1 MASGS
6 NKRYYNIMTDHLRN
20 IPSEETPPK
29 AGAMINTFR
38 AFGYNLQ
45 TAIADIIDNSISA
58 KAEKVWIQYE
68 WAGEKSW
75 VTITDDG
82 NGMESDEL
90 IEAMTPGS
98 KDPKDDREEHD
109 LGRFGLGLKTSSF
122 SQCKALTVLTR
133 KLNHSLIKRHWDL
146 DYVNETGKWNLLDY
160 LSDTKFQESL
170 EKFDKGTTV
179 LWEKLDRLVGNAN
192 MHNEAARSVFLE
204 EFEKVEEHLSLV
216 FHRYMERKKLTIWM
230 NGNKLEPWDPFMKE
244 SEGGQLIARESLDNN
259 LVNVKC
265 YVLPHIS
272 KLNPKERKRAK
283 MDEWYH
289 LQGFYIYRNS
299 RLLLYGD
306 WLSLFTKNE
315 HFKNAR
321 ILVDIPNRLDHDWK
335 IDIKKATATPSLMVR
350 KDLIRLGKMTRKAAG
365 AVHRFRGN
373 QLMLDD
379 SIKSFDFQPVWKA
392 RKSREEIRHYYINED
407 HAVIKRLLEK
417 QAITTSEFKSALKL
431 IGETIPVESII
442 QFQSEEP
449 ESHELRENNVE
460 LDSGT
465 IALARMMYSSLKS
478 SGMNRELAIKQIF
491 NIEPFNQYTQLIEY
505 FE

>member
-1 MASGS
+1 M
-6 NKRYYNIMTDHLRN
+6 IDHLRD

-58 KAEKVWIQYE
+58 RANNVWIQYE
-68 WAGEKSW
+68 WDGEKSW

-82 NGMESDEL
+82 DGMDRDGL

-133 KLNHSLIKRHWDL
+133 KENHSIIKRHWDL
-146 DYVNETGKWNLLDY
+146 DFVNETGKWNLLDY
-160 LSDTKFQESL
+160 LSDNMFLEPL
-170 EKFDKGTTV
+170 EKLSHGTTV

-192 MHNEAARSVFLE
+192 VHNEAAKNVFLE
-204 EFEKVEEHLSLV
+204 EFERVEDHLSLV

-244 SEGGQLIARESLDNN
+244 SEGGQLIAHENLDNN
-259 LVNVKC
+259 QVIVKC

-272 KLNPKERKRAK
+272 KLNPEERKKAK
-283 MDEWYH
+283 TDEWYR

-306 WLSLFTKNE
+306 WLGLFPKNE

-335 IDIKKATATPSLMVR
+335 IDIKKATATPSIAVR
-350 KDLIRLGKMTRKAAG
+350 KDLVRLGKMTRKSAG

-373 QLMLDD
+373 QIMLDD
-379 SIKSFDFQPVWKA
+379 SITSFDFQPVWKA
-392 RKSREEIRHYYINED
+392 KKSRDDVRHYYINEE
-407 HAVIKRLLEK
+407 HAVVKSLLEK
-417 QAITTSEFKSALKL
+417 ESISASEFKSVLKL
-431 IGETIPVESII
+431 IGETTPVEAII
-442 QFQSEEP
+442 QYHSEEP
-449 ESHELRENNVE
+449 ESHELRDNQTEP
-460 LDSGT
+460 DSGT
-465 IALARMMYSSLKS
+465 IELARMMYSSLTS
-478 SGMNRELAIKQIF
+478 SGMDRELAIKQIF

>member
-1 MASGS
+1 
-6 NKRYYNIMTDHLRN
+6 MTDHLHN

-58 KAEKVWIQYE
+58 RADNVWIRYE
-68 WAGEKSW
+68 WDGEKSW
-75 VTITDDG
+75 VTVTDDG
-82 NGMESDEL
+82 EGMDRDGL

-122 SQCKALTVLTR
+122 SQCKALTVLT
-133 KLNHSLIKRHWDL
+133 KKENYSNIKRHWDL
-146 DYVNETGKWNLLDY
+146 DFVNETGKWNLLDY
-160 LSDTKFQESL
+160 LSDNKFQEPL
-170 EKFDKGTTV
+170 EKLNHGTIV

-192 MHNEAARSVFLE
+192 IHNEAARNVFLE
-204 EFEKVEEHLSLV
+204 EFEKVEDHLSLV

-230 NGNKLEPWDPFMKE
+230 NGNKLEAWDPFMKE
-244 SEGGQLIARESLDNN
+244 SEGGQLIAHENLENN
-259 LVNVKC
+259 QVIAKC
-265 YVLPHIS
+265 YVLPHMS
-272 KLNPKERKRAK
+272 KLNPEERKKAK
-283 MDEWYH
+283 TDAWYR

-306 WLSLFTKNE
+306 WLELFTKNE

-321 ILVDIPNRLDHDWK
+321 ILVNIPNRLDHDWK
-335 IDIKKATATPSLMVR
+335 IDIKKATATPSLAVR
-350 KDLIRLGKMTRKAAG
+350 KDLLRLGKMTRKAAG

-373 QLMLDD
+373 QIMLDD
-379 SIKSFDFQPVWKA
+379 SIRSFDFQPVWKA
-392 RKSREEIRHYYINED
+392 KKSRDDVRHYYINEE
-407 HAVIKRLLEK
+407 HAVVKSLLEK
-417 QAITTSEFKSALKL
+417 ETVSASEFRSALKL
-431 IGETIPVESII
+431 IGETTPVEAII
-442 QFQSEEP
+442 QYHSEEP
-449 ESHELRENNVE
+449 ESHELRDNQTEP
-460 LDSGT
+460 DSG
-465 IALARMMYSSLKS
+465 IIELAKMMYSSLKS
-478 SGMNRELAIKQIF
+478 SGMDREMAIKQIF

>member
-1 MASGS
+1 
-6 NKRYYNIMTDHLRN
+6 
-20 IPSEETPPK
+20 
-29 AGAMINTFR
+29 MINTFR

-58 KAEKVWIQYE
+58 RANNVWIQYE
-68 WAGEKSW
+68 WDGEKSW

-82 NGMESDEL
+82 DGMDRDGL

-133 KLNHSLIKRHWDL
+133 KENHSIIKRHWDL
-146 DYVNETGKWNLLDY
+146 DFVNETGKWNLLDY
-160 LSDTKFQESL
+160 LSDNMFLEPL
-170 EKFDKGTTV
+170 EKLSHGTTV

-192 MHNEAARSVFLE
+192 VHNEAAKNVFLE
-204 EFEKVEEHLSLV
+204 EFERVEDHLSLV

-244 SEGGQLIARESLDNN
+244 SEGGQLIAHENLDNN
-259 LVNVKC
+259 QVIVKC

-272 KLNPKERKRAK
+272 KLNPEERKKAK
-283 MDEWYH
+283 TDEWYR

-306 WLSLFTKNE
+306 WLGLFPKNE

-335 IDIKKATATPSLMVR
+335 IDIKKATATPSIAVR
-350 KDLIRLGKMTRKAAG
+350 KDLVRLGKMTRKSAG

-373 QLMLDD
+373 QIMLDD
-379 SIKSFDFQPVWKA
+379 SITSFDFQPVWKA
-392 RKSREEIRHYYINED
+392 KKSRDDVRHYYINEE
-407 HAVIKRLLEK
+407 HAVVKSLLEK
-417 QAITTSEFKSALKL
+417 ESISASEFKSVLKL
-431 IGETIPVESII
+431 IGETTPVEAII
-442 QFQSEEP
+442 QYHSEEP
-449 ESHELRENNVE
+449 ESHELRDNQTEP
-460 LDSGT
+460 DSGT
-465 IALARMMYSSLKS
+465 IELARMMYSSLTS
-478 SGMNRELAIKQIF
+478 SGMDRELAIKQIF

>member
-1 MASGS
+1 MKSHFEGVLA
-6 NKRYYNIMTDHLRN
+6 
-20 IPSEETPPK
+20 EETPPK

-58 KAEKVWIQYE
+58 GANNVWIQYE
-68 WAGEKSW
+68 WDGEKSW

-82 NGMESDEL
+82 DGMDRDGL

-133 KLNHSLIKRHWDL
+133 KENHSIIKRHWDL
-146 DYVNETGKWNLLDY
+146 DFVNETGKWNLLDY
-160 LSDTKFQESL
+160 LSNSKFQEPL
-170 EKFDKGTTV
+170 EKLAHGTTV

-192 MHNEAARSVFLE
+192 IHNEAARYAFLE
-204 EFEKVEEHLSLV
+204 EFEKVEDHLSLV

-244 SEGGQLIARESLDNN
+244 SVGGQLIANENLDNN
-259 LVNVKC
+259 QVVVKC

-272 KLNPKERKRAK
+272 KLNPEERKKAK
-283 MDEWYH
+283 TNEWYR
-289 LQGFYIYRNS
+289 LQGFYIYRSS
-299 RLLLYGD
+299 RLLLFGD
-306 WLSLFTKNE
+306 WLGLFSKNE

-321 ILVDIPNRLDHDWK
+321 ILIDIPNRLDHDWK
-335 IDIKKATATPSLMVR
+335 IDIKKATATPSIAVR

-365 AVHRFRGN
+365 SVHRFRGN
-373 QLMLDD
+373 QIILDD

-392 RKSREEIRHYYINED
+392 RKGRDEVRRYYINEE
-407 HAVIKRLLEK
+407 HAIIKFLLEK
-417 QAITTSEFKSALKL
+417 ESVTASEFRSVLKL
-431 IGETIPVESII
+431 IGETTPVESII
-442 QFQSEEP
+442 QFHSEEP
-449 ESHELRENNVE
+449 ESHELRDDRMEP
-460 LDSGT
+460 DSGT
-465 IALARMMYSSLKS
+465 IELARMMYSSLKS
-478 SGMNRELAIKQIF
+478 GGMDRELAIKQIF

>member
-1 MASGS
+1 
-6 NKRYYNIMTDHLRN
+6 MTDHLRN
-20 IPSEETPPK
+20 ISSEETPPK

-58 KAEKVWIQYE
+58 KAGNVWIQYE

-82 NGMESDEL
+82 DGMDRDQL

-133 KLNHSLIKRHWDL
+133 KGNHNIIQRHWDL
-146 DYVNETGKWNLLDY
+146 DFVNETGKWNLLDY
-160 LSDTKFQESL
+160 LSDEKFLEPL
-170 EKFDKGTTV
+170 EKLSHGTTV

-192 MHNEAARSVFLE
+192 VHNEAVRNVFLE
-204 EFEKVEEHLSLV
+204 EFEKVEDHLSLV
-216 FHRYMERKKLTIWM
+216 FHRYMERKKLTIWV
-230 NGNKLEPWDPFMKE
+230 NGNKLDPWDPFMKE
-244 SEGGQLIARESLDNN
+244 SEGGQLIAHENLDSNQ
-259 LVNVKC
+259 VIVKC

-272 KLNPKERKRAK
+272 KLNPEERKKAK
-283 MDEWYH
+283 TDEWYS

-306 WLSLFTKNE
+306 WLRLFPKNE

-335 IDIKKATATPSLMVR
+335 IDIKKATATPSIAVR
-350 KDLIRLGKMTRKAAG
+350 KDLVRLGKMTRKAAG

-373 QLMLDD
+373 QIMLDD
-379 SIKSFDFQPVWKA
+379 SIKSFDFQPVWRAK
-392 RKSREEIRHYYINED
+392 KSRDEIRYYYINEE
-407 HAVIKRLLEK
+407 HAVIKSLLEK
-417 QAITTSEFKSALKL
+417 ESISPSEFRRALKL
-431 IGETIPVESII
+431 IGETTPVEAII
-442 QFQSEEP
+442 QYHSEEP
-449 ESHELRENNVE
+449 ESHELRDNQTEP
-460 LDSGT
+460 DSGT
-465 IALARMMYSSLKS
+465 IELARMMYGSLKS
-478 SGMNRELAIKQIF
+478 SGMDRELAIKQIF
-491 NIEPFNQYTQLIEY
+491 NIEPFNLYTQLIEY